1 MTSEKVGEHTV
12 AKKKQIK
19 KKESFGGCDIDHFSP
34 PLSED
39 VPKGINLA
47 ISFEDGLKLHL
58 ALGQI
63 LGQLNSYK
71 RSTVAGKLSAINLCV
86 YTRTNRITITETKLK
101 RSTR

>member
-1 MTSEKVGEHTV
+1 MAKR
-12 AKKKQIK
+12 KKKQIT

-34 PLSED
+34 PLSRD
-39 VPKGINLA
+39 VPIGINLA

-86 YTRTNRITITETKLK
+86 YTKTNRITITETILK
-101 RSTR
+101 RKPR

>member
-1 MTSEKVGEHTV
+1 MAKR
-12 AKKKQIK
+12 KKKQIT

-71 RSTVAGKLSAINLCV
+71 RSTTAGKLSAINLCV
-86 YTRTNRITITETKLK
+86 YTRTNRITITETRLK
-101 RSTR
+101 RKPK

>member
-1 MTSEKVGEHTV
+1 M

-47 ISFEDGLKLHL
+47 IRFEDGLKLHL

-63 LGQLNSYK
+63 LGQLNRYK
-71 RSTVAGKLSAINLCV
+71 RSTTAGKLSAINLCI
-86 YTRTNRITITETKLK
+86 YTKTNRITVTETKLK
-101 RSTR
+101 NKSK

>member
-1 MTSEKVGEHTV
+1 MAKR
-12 AKKKQIK
+12 KKKQIT

-71 RSTVAGKLSAINLCV
+71 RSTTAGKLSAINLCV
-86 YTRTNRITITETKLK
+86 SALRTLSVALNRLVT
-101 RSTR
+101 